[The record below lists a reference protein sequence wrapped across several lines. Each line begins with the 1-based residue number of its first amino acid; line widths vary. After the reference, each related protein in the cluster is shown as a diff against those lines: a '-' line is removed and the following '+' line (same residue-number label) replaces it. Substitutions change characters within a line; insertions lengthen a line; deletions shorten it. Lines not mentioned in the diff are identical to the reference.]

1 MTKAPGLV
9 VWIVDDAV
17 SVRKS
22 IGAVLETADFTVRDY
37 GSAGEFL
44 ADFAPVEPSCL
55 IVDHHMPDMTGLELL
70 RQLRTDGIT
79 VPVIVIT
86 GKGDPVVK
94 QKALEAGAV
103 TMLHKPVDGDELI
116 ALIEEVIA
124 SRAFGAPGY

>member
-1 MTKAPGLV
+1 
-9 VWIVDDAV
+9 
-17 SVRKS
+17 
-22 IGAVLETADFTVRDY
+22 VRDY

-70 RQLRTDGIT
+70 MQLRKNGIT

-86 GKGDPVVK
+86 GKGDPVLK

-116 ALIEEVIA
+116 ALIETVIA
-124 SRAFGAPGY
+124 GRATEAPLP

>member
-1 MTKAPGLV
+1 MTKDPRLV

-22 IGAVLETADFTVRDY
+22 IGAVLETADIEVRDY

-44 ADFAPVEPSCL
+44 AAFAPVEPSCL

-70 RQLRTDGIT
+70 LHLRKEGNT

-86 GKGDPVVK
+86 GGGDAVLK
-94 QKALEAGAV
+94 EKALQAGAV

-116 ALIEEVIA
+116 TLIESLIA
-124 SRAFGAPGY
+124 GRA

>member
-1 MTKAPGLV
+1 MTKDPRLV

-22 IGAVLETADFTVRDY
+22 IGAVLETADIAVRDY

-70 RQLRTDGIT
+70 LHLRKEGIT

-86 GKGDPVVK
+86 GGGDAVLK
-94 QKALEAGAV
+94 EKAVQAGAV

-116 ALIEEVIA
+116 TLIESVIA
-124 SRAFGAPGY
+124 DRA

>member
-1 MTKAPGLV
+1 VTEPRLV

-22 IGAVLETADFTVRDY
+22 IGAVLETADITVRDY

-70 RQLRTDGIT
+70 IQLRKDGVT

-86 GKGDPVVK
+86 GKGDPVLK
-94 QKALEAGAV
+94 EQALKAGAV

-116 ALIEEVIA
+116 ILIESLIA
-124 SRAFGAPGY
+124 AKT

>member
-1 MTKAPGLV
+1 MNSDPRLV

-22 IGAVLETADFTVRDY
+22 IGAVLETADILVRDY

-44 ADFAPVEPSCL
+44 ADFAPTQPSCV

-70 RQLRTDGIT
+70 IQLRKQGVT

-86 GKGDPVVK
+86 GQGDPLLK
-94 QKALEAGAV
+94 QKALQAGAL

-116 ALIEEVIA
+116 ALIE
-124 SRAFGAPGY
+124 GAVAGQQP

>member
-1 MTKAPGLV
+1 VTKAPRLV

-22 IGAVLETADFTVRDY
+22 IGAVLETADIEVRDY

-44 ADFAPVEPSCL
+44 AEFAPIEPSCL
-55 IVDHHMPDMTGLELL
+55 VVDHHMPDMNGLELL
-70 RQLRTDGIT
+70 LHLRKEGVS

-86 GKGDPVVK
+86 GAGDAVLKEKVL
-94 QKALEAGAV
+94 QAGAV

-116 ALIEEVIA
+116 ALIQTLTANKPDVVNL
-124 SRAFGAPGY
+124 S